1 MIACTVR
8 QVTAAPTGGVR
19 TRTVRWPDFTEQHAL
34 QSLGVK
40 TLGKMDTM
48 QTTAD
53 GDIIVELA
61 QERAWTWETHIFV
74 KVAA

>member
-8 QVTAAPTGGVR
+8 QVTTAPTGGVR
-19 TRTVRWPDFTEQHAL
+19 TRTVRWPDFTEQFAL

-40 TLGKMDTM
+40 KLGKMDSM
-48 QTTAD
+48 RTTAD

-61 QERAWTWETHIFV
+61 QERAWTWEIHTFV
-74 KVAA
+74 KVSG